1 MADSVLKPFYD
12 RASQAE
18 ERLSKLELAINT
30 KKDVKIDGDKE
41 KIISNLKAKLKEKET
56 THEAERKEAAMEIK
70 KLKIEKEKLEYR
82 IIHLI
87 RAVREE
93 EGKCNSV
100 SDS

>member
-1 MADSVLKPFYD
+1 MADSLLKPFYD

-30 KKDVKIDGDKE
+30 KKDDDDKE
-41 KIISNLKAKLKEKET
+41 KIISSDNLI
-56 THEAERKEAAMEIK
+56 AAMEIK
-70 KLKIEKEKLEYR
+70 KLKIEKEKLDYR

-93 EGKCNSV
+93 EGKCKSV